1 MSAAPGKIQKPDP
14 KPIRGSYGAVAGN
27 AAHGAGGKEPG
38 EAKALEDSDGTPY
51 SSVLV
56 IIVSTRGLAAPGGPC
71 AAGSSGNDGSGAAQR
86 TQR

>member
-1 MSAAPGKIQKPDP
+1 MVSRTPIR
-14 KPIRGSYGAVAGN
+14 PIRGSYGAVPGN
-27 AAHGAGGKEPG
+27 AAHGGGGKEPG
-38 EAKALEDSDGTPY
+38 VAKALGVFDGTPY

-71 AAGSSGNDGSGAAQR
+71 AARSSGSDGSGAAQR

>member
-71 AAGSSGNDGSGAAQR
+71 AARSSGSDGSGAAQR